1 MEASLIC
8 TKSKQGLSLSQI
20 SELTGL
26 TIDEVKERLGNATGL
41 TPKDVGILFDMTQ
54 RGLSLEQLNQETG
67 VELEVLKQFL
77 PEVLEKPVE
86 TQALAGQGEEPYE
99 ISFGVNERASL
110 AYTLGS
116 SDDCNSN
123 LRLPPKTTEET
134 KEPHKPQP
142 TKLPKPQPSHSQPTF
157 FYSCKHYA
165 NKLHRV
171 NLLTGERSRHKVP
184 NYEFKQGCRWS
195 EMPWGSLLITGG
207 GPSREVVKID
217 TLRECAVSAV
227 LPMHSR
233 RWSHAE
239 VYYSQYVYVLGGSTD
254 RFFME
259 CERYVCADSRWEELP
274 AMPEAAAYLSAVE
287 LENSL
292 YALGGSI
299 GRRLDTVQRLSL
311 DSLTWEL
318 MQLKLPRVAHEFPC
332 FKTDTEVYLVIK
344 RTLYSFTPLQVKPIK
359 SLSRK
364 FVCDTSYYSRGTL
377 YYDDGR
383 HIGSFALGEI
393 TSP

>member
-1 MEASLIC
+1 
-8 TKSKQGLSLSQI
+8 
-20 SELTGL
+20 LTGL
-26 TIDEVKERLGNATGL
+26 TIDEVKERLGHATGL
-41 TPKDVGILFDMTQ
+41 TPKDVGILFEMTQ

-77 PEVLEKPVE
+77 PEVIEKPVE
-86 TQALAGQGEEPYE
+86 TQALAGQGEGPYK
-99 ISFGVNERASL
+99 ISFG
-110 AYTLGS
+110 
-116 SDDCNSN
+116 
-123 LRLPPKTTEET
+123 
-134 KEPHKPQP
+134 EPHEPQP
-142 TKLPKPQPSHSQPTF
+142 TKQLPKPQPSHSQPTF

-171 NLLTGERSRHKVP
+171 NLLTGEQSRHKVP

-195 EMPWGSLLITGG
+195 EMPWGRLLITGG
-207 GPSREVVKID
+207 GPSTEVVKID
-217 TLRECAVSAV
+217 TLRELSVSAL

-233 RWSHAE
+233 RWGHAA
-239 VYYSQYVYVLGGSTD
+239 VYYSQYVYVLGGSTHL
-254 RFFME
+254 FLSE

-299 GRRLDTVQRLSL
+299 GRRLDTVQRLCL
-311 DSLTWEL
+311 NSLTWEL
-318 MQLKLPRVAHEFPC
+318 MQLKLPRIAHEFPC

-344 RTLYSFTPLQVKPIK
+344 RTLYSFTPLQVNPIK
-359 SLSRK
+359 SLPRK

-383 HIGSFALGEI
+383 AIGSFALGEL